1 VSDIQGFLSEHR
13 ARFEEELK
21 DLLRIPSISTDPAH
35 LQDIVACAEH
45 IAASLR
51 TMGIEDVEVV
61 PTPGNPI
68 VVAQRIVDPSVPTL
82 LVYGHYDVQPVDPVE
97 LWDSPPFEPTER
109 DGRLYGRGTVDDK
122 GQVHIHLK
130 AIEARLATGA
140 GIPVNLKLVIEGEEE
155 IGSPNLETFLRE
167 NADRL
172 ACDAV
177 VISDTGML
185 AEGMPT
191 IAVGLR
197 GLAYMEIFVDGP
209 ATDLHSGSYGGGV
222 ANPANALAEI
232 IASLKDENGRITI
245 PGFHDAVRPITDAD
259 KADMA
264 ALPFT
269 DEDFLQETGSPS
281 VAGEAGFT
289 TLERLGYRPTL
300 DVNGMLS
307 GFTGEGAKTVLPAK
321 AMAKVSM
328 RLVPDQDPDAISRL
342 FAEYVESIA
351 PEGVTVTV
359 RSHHGG
365 QPWAANPES
374 PVFGAA
380 AAALEKAFDAEPV
393 FMREGGS
400 IPIVPLFQEMFDAPV
415 VLLGFSLP
423 GANLH
428 APNEWIDLATYHMG
442 IATIANLY
450 DEVASRGV

>member
-1 VSDIQGFLSEHR
+1 MPDIPAYLAANRQ
-13 ARFEEELK
+13 RFEEEMK
-21 DLLRIPSISTDPAH
+21 ELLRIPSVSTDPERSG
-35 LQDIVACAEH
+35 DVNACAEH
-45 IAASLR
+45 IASSLR
-51 TMGIEDVEVV
+51 SMGITEVEVV
-61 PTPGNPI
+61 PTAGNPI
-68 VVAQRIVDPSVPTL
+68 IVAHYVVDPAAPTL

-109 DGRLYGRGTVDDK
+109 EGRLYARGAVDDK
-122 GQVHIHLK
+122 GQVHIHMK
-130 AIEARLATGA
+130 AIETRLATGA

-155 IGSPNLETFLRE
+155 IGSPNLEAFLRD

-185 AEGMPT
+185 AEGKPT

-222 ANPANALAEI
+222 ANPANVLADI
-232 IASLKDENGRITI
+232 IAALKDENDHIVI
-245 PGFHDAVRPITDAD
+245 PGFYDAVRPITDAD
-259 KADMA
+259 RADME

-269 DEDFLQETGSPS
+269 DEEFLEETGARA
-281 VAGEAGFT
+281 VAGEVGYT

-307 GFTGEGAKTVLPAK
+307 GFTGEGAKTVLPAR

-328 RLVPDQDPDAISRL
+328 RLVPDQDPDTISRL
-342 FAEYVESIA
+342 FAEHVESIA
-351 PEGVTVTV
+351 PDSVTVTV

-365 QPWAANPES
+365 QPWAADPAS
-374 PVFGAA
+374 PVFEAA
-380 AAALEKAFDAEPV
+380 AAALQAAFDAEPV

-400 IPIVPLFQEMFDAPV
+400 IPIVPLFQETFDAPV

-428 APNEWIDLATYHMG
+428 APNEWIDLDTYHKG
-442 IATIANLY
+442 IATIAGFY
-450 DEVASRGV
+450 DEVAARGV